1 MLSAVECSAAQSE
14 VLLKGVSG
22 MVYSCPERV
31 TKTTAS
37 NKKLTQVTQ
46 VSAADTPWKPHKY
59 SGLNLFILQN
69 ENEEIIL
76 LLKKSEAMAAQDAV
90 LSQSLEFKGT

>member
-1 MLSAVECSAAQSE
+1 MTNTRQLAE

-22 MVYSCPERV
+22 VVYSYPERV
-31 TKTTAS
+31 TKTTTS
-37 NKKLTQVTQ
+37 NKKLTEVSKA
-46 VSAADTPWKPHKY
+46 SAADNPWKPYKY
-59 SGLNLFILQN
+59 TGLNLFIPQN

-90 LSQSLEFKGT
+90 VSHSPELKKP